1 MNVSK
6 RIDRRTVLRGLGTA
20 VALPWLEAM
29 SPTTVSA
36 AAASTQPPVRLA
48 YLFVP
53 NGVHLQD
60 WTPKAD
66 GFGYDL
72 PFILEPLR
80 PVRDYV
86 NVLSGLTNDKGRA
99 NGDGPG
105 DHARAASVFLTGAQP
120 HKTSGANIRVGISI
134 DQVVATM
141 QGDKTRFPSLELG
154 CDRGRNAGQCD
165 SGYSC
170 AYSSNISWRGE
181 STPMAKEADPRQAF
195 DRLFGTGDKQAE
207 EGKAR
212 REFYKKSVLDFVR
225 DDSLSLMKRLGR
237 SDQRKLD
244 EYFTGIREL
253 ESRIEQAERDFVAD
267 LGGYERPSGIPR
279 EYEDH
284 LRLMGDILALAFQT
298 DSTRVATFMFAGAGS
313 NRSYHFVNVPEG
325 HHELSHH
332 RNDPEKLEKLS
343 RIDRFHMVQFSYLL
357 QRLRSISEG
366 DGTLLDNCLIMY
378 GSGISDGN
386 RHNKE
391 DLPILLAGRA
401 GGQVVSG
408 RHIRYVQET
417 PLCNLYLNMVECV
430 GIRLPRFG
438 DSTGRLPFLT

>member
-1 MNVSK
+1 MTK
-6 RIDRRTVLRGLGTA
+6 AIDRRTMLRGLGTA
-20 VALPWLEAM
+20 MALPWLEGMA
-29 SPTTVSA
+29 PRSA
-36 AAASTQPPVRLA
+36 FGAASSAQPPVRLA

-53 NGVHLQD
+53 NGVRLPD
-60 WTPKAD
+60 WTPQTD

-80 PVRDYV
+80 SVRDDV
-86 NVLSGLTNDKGRA
+86 SVLTGLTNDKGRA

-105 DHARAASVFLTGAQP
+105 DHARACSVFLTGMQP
-120 HKTSGANIRVGISI
+120 HKTAGANISVGISI

-141 QGDKTRFPSLELG
+141 HGDKTRFPSLELG

-181 STPMAKEADPRQAF
+181 STPMAKEVDPRQVF
-195 DRLFGTGDKQAE
+195 DRLFGSNDAKAE

-225 DDSLSLMKRLGR
+225 DDSLTLMKRLGR
-237 SDQRKLD
+237 NDQQKLD
-244 EYFTGIREL
+244 EYFTGIREI
-253 ESRIEQAERDFVAD
+253 ESRIERAERDFTAD
-267 LGGYERPSGIPR
+267 LGGYERPEGIPR

-284 LRLMGDILALAFQT
+284 LRLMGDLLALAFQT
-298 DSTRVATFMFAGAGS
+298 DTTRVATFMFAGAGS
-313 NRSYHFVNVPEG
+313 NRSYHFINVPDG

-332 RNDPEKLEKLS
+332 RGDPVKHDKLK
-343 RIDRFHMVQFSYLL
+343 RIDRFHMVQFAYLL
-357 QRLRSISEG
+357 RRLKSIPEG
-366 DGTLLDNCLIMY
+366 NGTLLDNCLIMY
-378 GSGISDGN
+378 GSGLSDGD
-386 RHNKE
+386 RHNNE

-401 GGQVVSG
+401 GGQVISG
-408 RHIRYVQET
+408 RHIRYPRET
-417 PLCNLYLNMVECV
+417 PLCNLYLNMADCV

-438 DSTGRLPFLT
+438 DSTGRLPFIT